1 MVTIGSSNMKRSLT
15 IIVDDIRV
23 GPLPKQ
29 NSKSILNSML
39 NRHMNRGV
47 ASTIRNIGS
56 STSVKQELNSLYV
69 TTFYGL

>member
-1 MVTIGSSNMKRSLT
+1 MKRSLT

-39 NRHMNRGV
+39 DCHMNRSV
-47 ASTIRNIGS
+47 ASTIRDIGS
-56 STSVKQELNSLYV
+56 STSVKQELDSLYV